1 MFGNDKFSSLCA
13 IDISLVPST
22 LKVVWNCSQFKA
34 WIFLFKFGLGVAV
47 LLLFEVVIEDC
58 ELEDLFSVLLDEVL
72 LQAVSNMVEKSTR
85 TSFFMFFTSLRYE
98 FLL

>member
-1 MFGNDKFSSLCA
+1 M
-13 IDISLVPST
+13 
-22 LKVVWNCSQFKA
+22 
-34 WIFLFKFGLGVAV
+34 LGVAV
-47 LLLFEVVIEDC
+47 LLFFEVVIEDF